1 MKKTGDLRK
10 FYYYSFPTNAALV
23 TVKDSKKTN
32 IITIAWHCTISKNP
46 PLYGISVAPSRH
58 SHSLL
63 EESKEFV
70 INFMPYSLVEKVQ
83 FCGTHSG
90 KNTDKADKTDLSLI
104 NSEKISTSSIKES
117 YACLECKLFDK
128 LKLGDHSFFVG
139 EVVNTTVEEEYFKG
153 KILDIDK
160 IKPCYYLGDKVYTNF
175 NLEKK
180 KF

>member
-1 MKKTGDLRK
+1 MKKTGNLRK

-23 TVKDSKKTN
+23 TVKDKDKTN

-46 PLYGISVAPSRH
+46 PLYGISVAPQRH
-58 SHSLL
+58 SHSLIDD
-63 EESKEFV
+63 SKEFV
-70 INFMPYSLVEKVQ
+70 VNFLPFEQVKNIH

-90 KNTDKADKTDLSLI
+90 KKTNKIDKTALSLI
-104 NSEKISTSSIKES
+104 DSEKISTKSIKES
-117 YACLECKLFDK
+117 YACFECRLFNK

-139 EVVNTTVEEEYFKG
+139 EVVNTLIEEQTFSEG
-153 KILDIDK
+153 ILDIDK
-160 IKPCYYLGDKVYTNF
+160 VKPCYYLGDKVYTNF